1 MAGLVPAMSFQDL
14 WLRESAR
21 HTPRAK
27 GRLPNGWQLATDS
40 GGLARFDERRRAEID
55 VADIGENAH
64 RSHNGRAQKANDD
77 DLQMGAAV
85 RAVHRVVHGNLPFSR
100 V

>member
-1 MAGLVPAMSFQDL
+1 MRA
-14 WLRESAR
+14 SAR

-27 GRLPNGWQLATDS
+27 GRLPNGWQLAADG
-40 GGLARFDERRRAEID
+40 GGLARFDERSGAEID
-55 VADIGENAH
+55 VADIGENAD
-64 RSHNGRAQKANDD
+64 RSHNGRAQKADDD

-85 RAVHRVVHGNLPFSR
+85 RAIDRVVYGNLPFSR